1 MNLRKAA
8 EGQSCVMC
16 GVSDNTIC
24 LHHIRTGHL
33 GIGKK
38 PKDHRGID
46 LCSKCHTY
54 VHGDGIHD
62 YKAVLIAHLRQ
73 IDRWIEA
80 GAFK

>member
-1 MNLRKAA
+1 
-8 EGQSCVMC
+8 MC
-16 GVSDNTIC
+16 GAEDGSTV

-62 YKAVLIAHLRQ
+62 YDKGGTDRVLATGGQVARG
-73 IDRWIEA
+73 

>member
-8 EGQSCVMC
+8 DGQSCVMC

-46 LCSKCHTY
+46 LCASCHAY